1 MKLSGIPITDDH
13 IHIDPA
19 NGRGLEAAKDFR
31 RSGGT
36 HIFLVSKPSWSFG
49 ITPSSGEDYRGVFD
63 ATLRVADMV
72 RETGLVV
79 YPVLGIHPAEMSRLA
94 ERMSLDAAADLM
106 MAGLDLAARYV
117 EEGEAVALKSGR
129 PHYEV
134 APEVLAASN
143 AVLFHALELG
153 AACGCAVQ
161 LHAES
166 GPCVDV
172 VEMAGRAGIP
182 VERVVKHFA
191 TPDTPL
197 TPSLIARHEDIPAL
211 ARAGRRFTMESD
223 YMDENDRPGAV
234 IGPKSVPRFTRRY
247 LEGGLITEEDAWR
260 IHADTPSRTYGVD
273 IVLPSR
279 NSAPF

>member
-1 MKLSGIPITDDH
+1 MKMPAIPITDDH

-19 NGRGLEAAKDFR
+19 NGRGIEAAKDFQ

-49 ITPSSGEDYRGVFD
+49 IEPTSGDDYRRAFD
-63 ATLRVADMV
+63 ATLRVAGMV

-79 YPVLGIHPAEMSRLA
+79 YPVLGVHPAEMSRLA
-94 ERMSLDAAADLM
+94 ERMSLDAAAALM

-134 APEVLAASN
+134 APEVLTASN
-143 AVLFHALELG
+143 AVLLHALEL
-153 AACGCAVQ
+153 AADANCAVQ

-166 GPCVDV
+166 GPCADV
-172 VEMAGRAGIP
+172 VDMAERAGISLDQ
-182 VERVVKHFA
+182 VVKHFA

-197 TPSLIARHEDIPAL
+197 TPSFIARHEDIPAL

-223 YMDENDRPGAV
+223 YMDENERPGAV

-273 IVLPSR
+273 IVLPPR

>member
-1 MKLSGIPITDDH
+1 MKLPEIPITDDH

-19 NGRGLEAAKDFR
+19 NGRGVEAAKDFR

-36 HIFLVSKPSWSFG
+36 HIFLVSKPSWSLG
-49 ITPSSGEDYRGVFD
+49 VEPSSGDDYRAVFD

-79 YPVLGIHPAEMSRLA
+79 YPVLGVHPAEMSRLA
-94 ERMSLDAAADLM
+94 ERMSLDAAAGVM
-106 MAGLDLAARYV
+106 MAGLDVAARYV

-153 AACGCAVQ
+153 SVCNCAVQ

-166 GPCVDV
+166 GPCIDV
-172 VEMAGRAGIP
+172 VDMAAKAGIP
-182 VERVVKHFA
+182 LEQVVKHFA

-197 TPSLIARHEDIPAL
+197 VPSFIARHEDIPAL

-223 YMDENDRPGAV
+223 YMDENARPGAV

-247 LEGGLITEEDAWR
+247 LQEGLITEEDAWR
-260 IHADTPSRTYGVD
+260 IHAETPSRTYGVD
-273 IVLPSR
+273 IVLP
-279 NSAPF
+279 